1 MKKYEV
7 LKRIEE
13 EKIVAILRMADG
25 ETAEK
30 CFEALYKGGVTC
42 AELPFT
48 APYAHTIFEAITRKF
63 GDKMLIGAGTIL
75 DEATARI
82 AILSGAKFL
91 VSPSVNADVIRT
103 GNRYGVPTLCGAAT
117 ITEALAAIE
126 AGADVVKVFPA
137 GQFTPSVIKD
147 WKGPVPNMEVIPMG
161 GITLENIGAWLKAG
175 VFACGVGGA
184 LFDGAKEGDFAKVTA
199 TAKAFKNAV
208 ENAAKSA
215 AF

>member
-25 ETAEK
+25 GTAEK
-30 CFEALYKGGVTC
+30 CFEALYDGGVTC
-42 AELPFT
+42 AEFPFT
-48 APYAHTIFEAITRKF
+48 APYSHTIFESITRKF
-63 GDKMLIGAGTIL
+63 GNKMLIGAGTIL

-82 AILSGAKFL
+82 AILCGAKFL
-91 VSPSVNADVIRT
+91 VSPTMNADVVRT
-103 GNRYGVPTLCGAAT
+103 GNRYGVPVLCGVAT

-147 WKGPVPNMEVIPMG
+147 WKGPVPNIEVIPMG
-161 GITLENIGAWLKAG
+161 GITLENIGDWLKAG
-175 VFACGVGGA
+175 AFACGVGGA
-184 LFDGAKEGDFAKVTA
+184 IADGCKEGDFAKVTA
-199 TAKAFKNAV
+199 AATAFKNAV
-208 ENAAKSA
+208 RNVT
-215 AF
+215 F